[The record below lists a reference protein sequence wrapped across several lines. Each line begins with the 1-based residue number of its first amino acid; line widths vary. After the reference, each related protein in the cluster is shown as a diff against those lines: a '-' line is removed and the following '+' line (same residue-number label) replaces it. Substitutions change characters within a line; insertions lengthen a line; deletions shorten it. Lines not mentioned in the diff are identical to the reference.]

1 MSPKEM
7 SPNSA
12 RFRAQG
18 LVKSYRGRRV
28 VDQVGFEINSGEVLG
43 LLGPNGAGKTTTFYL
58 LVGLING
65 EGGEIYI
72 DDERIDHLPMW
83 QRARRGITYLPQEPS
98 IFRGLTVE
106 QNLEAIAEI
115 SGLPEDRQTETVEKL
130 LDDFGIQSLRKQLAT
145 TLSGG
150 ERRRTEIARAL
161 VINPRF
167 ILLDEPFT
175 GIDPLAIAEIQGLV
189 RDLKHRGIGVVITD
203 HNVRE
208 TLKICD
214 RALIINQGKILIE
227 GSPEQIVESDLAKK
241 FYLGE
246 KFSI

>member
-1 MSPKEM
+1 MSL
-7 SPNSA
+7 NGV
-12 RFRAQG
+12 RFRAKG

-28 VDQVGFEINSGEVLG
+28 VDDVGFELSAGEVLG
-43 LLGPNGAGKTTTFYL
+43 LLGPNGAGKTTTFYI
-58 LVGLING
+58 LVGLVNS

-72 DDERIDHLPMW
+72 DNERIDHLAMW
-83 QRARRGITYLPQEPS
+83 ERARRGITYLPQESS

-115 SGLPEDRQTETVEKL
+115 SGLEKDEQKKIVEKL
-130 LDDFGIQSLRKQLAT
+130 LTEFGIKHLRNQLAP

-150 ERRRTEIARAL
+150 ERRRTEIARSL

-175 GIDPLAIAEIQGLV
+175 GIDPLAIADIQGLV

-227 GSPEQIVESDLAKK
+227 GTPEQIVESELARE
-241 FYLGE
+241 FYLGKE
-246 KFSI
+246 FSI

>member
-1 MSPKEM
+1 MTSLP
-7 SPNSA
+7 ST
-12 RFRAQG
+12 FRAQG
-18 LVKSYRGRRV
+18 LIKSYHGRRV
-28 VDQVGFEINSGEVLG
+28 VDQIGFEVRSGEVLG

-58 LVGLING
+58 LVGLINS
-65 EGGEIYI
+65 EGGEIFV
-72 DDERIDHLPMW
+72 DRERIDHLPMW
-83 QRARRGITYLPQEPS
+83 ERARKGITYLPQESS

-106 QNLEAIAEI
+106 QNLMAIAEI
-115 SGLPEDRQTETVEKL
+115 SGLSKETQKESVEKL
-130 LDDFGIQSLRKQLAT
+130 LRDFGISHLRKQLPD

-150 ERRRTEIARAL
+150 ERRRTEIARSL

-189 RDLKHRGIGVVITD
+189 RDLKTRGIGVVITD

-214 RALIINQGKILIE
+214 RALIINKGKILIE
-227 GSPEQIVESDLAKK
+227 GNPEQIVASELARK

-246 KFSI
+246 EFTI